1 MRLIKKYQGAGK
13 VEIDNTVPQDNTQVA
28 LRGLPKINFDKF
40 SADQVARYNTQEE
53 LNNYI
58 SHWIE
63 NTRDSA
69 LQVMLNRKAAV
80 PVARVKV
87 SKESQIQDCQEAI
100 DYYRDAIQEL
110 QKKDMSQEDSAFL
123 ELYNEELAGL
133 QESMA
138 NLQAVKSPYITK
150 ELGPTCIMTYTDSY
164 GHDRAIPGNR
174 TWLSRGKSGRP
185 VYEEKGF
192 IMLPK
197 GTRDLLPG
205 DMIQSVDSVTGPFH
219 SVMYKGPDDSG
230 LYVRAVYSN
239 GQVGEGSMIRNG
251 LYHYDPDEDNVFRF
265 VGNAKDSARWT
276 REFNNIKDHIN
287 FNYENNK

>member
-1 MRLIKKYQGAGK
+1 MRIIKKYQRAGRIE
-13 VEIDNTVPQDNTQVA
+13 VDNTIPQDNTQVA

-53 LNNYI
+53 LDNYI

-80 PVARVKV
+80 PVARIKIP
-87 SKESQIQDCQEAI
+87 KEEQIMDYQAAI
-100 DYYRDAIQEL
+100 DYYRNELQEL
-110 QKKDMSQEDSAFL
+110 QKKDLTQEDSTFL
-123 ELYNEELAGL
+123 ELYNEELAKL
-133 QESMA
+133 QESIN

-174 TWLSRGKSGRP
+174 MWLSQGKSGRP

-197 GTRDLLPG
+197 GTNDLLPG
-205 DMIQSVDSVTGPFH
+205 DMIQSVNDNGIPYH
-219 SVMYKGPDDSG
+219 SVMYKEPEKGSDIFI
-230 LYVRAVYSN
+230 RAVYSN
-239 GQVGEGSMIRNG
+239 GLVGEGSMIKDG
-251 LYHYDPDEDNVFRF
+251 LYGYDQNDNIFRF
-265 VGNAKDSARWT
+265 VGNAADSARWIK
-276 REFNNIKDHIN
+276 EFQNIKN
-287 FNYENNK
+287 RLNTKYENNQ